1 MFPPHQQYITPVTFS
16 PSDFVYHRRQGSIS
30 SLLWSLWL
38 RFPPSIRL
46 SCYRLLWRIAEWHHP
61 RVALRV
67 IRLPFNLYGKDG
79 YGVSVAEAIATQ
91 FVSENT
97 TIPVPHILDVISSG
111 PKDRSSPS
119 MQRNFVLS
127 TAIPGIMFG
136 RSGVSADH
144 LTEEKASVFVDT
156 LRGWF
161 DQLRALP
168 PPSHA
173 ISGVNGASFFSY
185 RIDSG
190 EVVGPFASQEEFHA
204 QYFCTPW
211 EPLDDR
217 IRAALVKR
225 QSTEYRICF
234 THGDI
239 TPTNILVDN
248 QIRPVGLVDWEC
260 AAWMPEYWEYTRA
273 IYIRQSYKGWW
284 NLFRRIFPDYDDEL
298 DVEAA
303 IWKHYVP

>member
-1 MFPPHQQYITPVTFS
+1 M
-16 PSDFVYHRRQGSIS
+16 
-30 SLLWSLWL
+30 
-38 RFPPSIRL
+38 
-46 SCYRLLWRIAEWHHP
+46 
-61 RVALRV
+61 
-67 IRLPFNLYGKDG
+67 
-79 YGVSVAEAIATQ
+79 SVGEAIATQ

-97 TIPVPHILDVISSG
+97 TIPVPHILDVVSSG
-111 PKDRSSPS
+111 PKHPYFPNLQS
-119 MQRNFVLS
+119 NFILS
-127 TAIPGIMFG
+127 TGIPGTEFG
-136 RSGVSADH
+136 LSGVSADR
-144 LTEEKASVFVDT
+144 LSEAQASVFVDT

-161 DQLRALP
+161 DQLRALT

-173 ISGVNGASFFSY
+173 ISGVNGVPFLSY
-185 RIDSG
+185 RIRDG
-190 EVVGPFASQEEFHA
+190 ELVGPFASQEEFHA

-217 IRAALVKR
+217 VRAALAKR
-225 QSTEYRICF
+225 QSTTYRICF
-234 THGDI
+234 THGDM

-248 QIRPVGLVDWEC
+248 QIRPIGLVDWEC

-298 DVEAA
+298 EVETA

>member
-1 MFPPHQQYITPVTFS
+1 MPLTFS
-16 PSDFVYHRRQGSIS
+16 PSDFVYHRRRGSIS

-38 RFPPSIRL
+38 KLPLSIRL
-46 SCYRLLWRIAEWHHP
+46 SCYRLLWRIAEWHQPHR

-67 IRLPFNLYGKDG
+67 IRLPFNLYTKDG
-79 YGVSVAEAIATQ
+79 YGVSAAEAIATQ

-97 TIPVPHILDVISSG
+97 TIPVPHILDVLLSG
-111 PKDRSSPS
+111 PKHPYIPDSKSI
-119 MQRNFVLS
+119 FILS
-127 TAIPGIMFG
+127 TAIPGTMFG
-136 RSGVSADH
+136 RSGVLAHNLS
-144 LTEEKASVFVDT
+144 EEQASVFVDT

-173 ISGVNGASFFSY
+173 ISGLDGASFLSY
-185 RIDSG
+185 RIRDG
-190 EVVGPFASQEEFHA
+190 EFVGPFASQEEFHA
-204 QYFCTPW
+204 QCFCTPW

-217 IRAALVKR
+217 VRAALVKR
-225 QSTEYRICF
+225 QLTKYRICF

-248 QIRPVGLVDWEC
+248 QIRPIGLVDWEC

-273 IYIRQSYKGWW
+273 IYIRQTYTGWW

-298 DVEAA
+298 EVEAA
-303 IWKHYVP
+303 IRKHYFP